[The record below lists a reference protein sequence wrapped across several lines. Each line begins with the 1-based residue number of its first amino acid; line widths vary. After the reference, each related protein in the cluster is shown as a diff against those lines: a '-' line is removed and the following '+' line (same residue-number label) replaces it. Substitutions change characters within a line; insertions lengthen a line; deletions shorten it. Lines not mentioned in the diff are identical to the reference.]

1 MIVECERKVRE
12 NRLCLYFRMSK
23 DEGQKDLVS
32 AIDDIINEKE
42 RENKTERNQ
51 ERKAT
56 KPRFKRVGQ
65 FPEDTSGDSTP
76 SSSSSSSSSSDESSM
91 ETSGEDSPKPSTSK
105 QDPKP
110 KTKKS
115 KKKGK
120 KGRAMEKKKN
130 ELRLMKEKLEV
141 MEKMMEMQEK
151 MKKTQKEAKKREKKE
166 TQDVLLI
173 QISEEERFEDDEVL
187 EPKKKEIEDAR
198 MKIEEKKK
206 KNQEQIMESLKVTI
220 HQNPKRER
228 KEEEKEE
235 EEVHPKRE
243 NKKDQGAQTPKSVL
257 ERHPNEIIARRLLD
271 RVGDVHWRH
280 FPGINSITDFNC
292 EPCMKFNREECE
304 LAHPHKEGGRLVR
317 DICEI
322 CRFAAAVNNHHR
334 AEDCDLES
342 KLDSFVARKKRQ
354 EREQHNQKHMRER
367 QGDKEAKKR
376 KGDNQQRNR

>member
-1 MIVECERKVRE
+1 
-12 NRLCLYFRMSK
+12 
-23 DEGQKDLVS
+23 
-32 AIDDIINEKE
+32 
-42 RENKTERNQ
+42 
-51 ERKAT
+51 
-56 KPRFKRVGQ
+56 
-65 FPEDTSGDSTP
+65 
-76 SSSSSSSSSSDESSM
+76 
-91 ETSGEDSPKPSTSK
+91 
-105 QDPKP
+105 
-110 KTKKS
+110 
-115 KKKGK
+115 
-120 KGRAMEKKKN
+120 
-130 ELRLMKEKLEV
+130 
-141 MEKMMEMQEK
+141 
-151 MKKTQKEAKKREKKE
+151 
-166 TQDVLLI
+166 
-173 QISEEERFEDDEVL
+173 
-187 EPKKKEIEDAR
+187 

-228 KEEEKEE
+228 KEEEKEK

>member
-1 MIVECERKVRE
+1 MIVECERKVRK
-12 NRLCLYFRMSK
+12 NRVCLYFRMSK

-32 AIDDIINEKE
+32 TIDDIINEKE
-42 RENKTERNQ
+42 RENKTDRNQ

-187 EPKKKEIEDAR
+187 EPKKEIEDAR

-228 KEEEKEE
+228 KEEEKEQK
-235 EEVHPKRE
+235 EVHPKRD
-243 NKKDQGAQTPKSVL
+243 NKRDQGAQTPKSVL
-257 ERHPNEIIARRLLD
+257 ERHPNEVIARRLLD